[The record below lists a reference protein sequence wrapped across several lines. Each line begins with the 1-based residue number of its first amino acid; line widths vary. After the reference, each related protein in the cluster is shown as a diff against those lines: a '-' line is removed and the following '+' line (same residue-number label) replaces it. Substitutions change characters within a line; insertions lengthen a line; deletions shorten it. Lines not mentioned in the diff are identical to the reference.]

1 MELKFLEYLF
11 WLLIVIAVNSQETSL
26 WYYNILGFKE
36 LISFEA
42 QQSFE
47 VFSEFS
53 ISLLSFYILF
63 FISKQ
68 NSLLIS
74 FIIFVLGIIYFLDG
88 LSSVLMLIDRKNP
101 NYKLFYDTMFTVEFI
116 GENITSFLVLFLLY
130 TLIFI

>member
-1 MELKFLEYLF
+1 MEIKLLEYLF
-11 WLLIVIAVNSQETSL
+11 WFLIIITINSQETSL
-26 WYYNILGFKE
+26 WYYNILGYKDF
-36 LISFEA
+36 ISFEA
-42 QQSFE
+42 QQTFE

-63 FISKQ
+63 FISKK

-74 FIIFVLGIIYFLDG
+74 LIIFLLGIIYFLDG

>member
-1 MELKFLEYLF
+1 MEIKLLEYLF
-11 WLLIVIAVNSQETSL
+11 WFLIIITINSQETSL
-26 WYYNILGFKE
+26 WYYNILGYKDF
-36 LISFEA
+36 ISFEA
-42 QQSFE
+42 QQTFE

-63 FISKQ
+63 FISKK

-74 FIIFVLGIIYFLDG
+74 LIIFLLGIIYFLDG
-88 LSSVLMLIDRKNP
+88 VSSVLMLIDRKNP